1 MAEQNPPVDPPGR
14 PPQGPGYTGQP
25 GGSSGQEHPPGY
37 PGQPGGYPGQQA
49 PDQGVPGYA
58 GPPPAYGGQPPA
70 YGGQPPPDGG
80 QPPAYGGQPPS
91 QEWPASGAG
100 QPEYGYGSPLPQPAT
115 AGSYGGPP
123 DMLGPAGQPGYTE
136 EPPSQSNRGIK
147 ILLITVV
154 LALIAGGGAFAF
166 YKADPWNMFGEEPQA
181 AEALPSGALFYFGVD
196 LDPSASQ
203 KVKALQF
210 LNHFP
215 AFRDSAE
222 LDDDSD
228 VRDRIFTEAFA
239 ETDCEG
245 VTYEDTV
252 KPWLGHKF
260 GMAVMEPV
268 DDETEPPVE
277 EEEGVEPV
285 DEGSSPEV
293 VVAVEVTDEDTASD
307 QLAKLAGCEED
318 GFGYA
323 FVGDYALLAETD
335 ELAEKFADDTAESPL
350 ADSDEF
356 QADMESLDGLG
367 IATLWVD
374 IEGSIDL
381 ASTEILGGGD
391 DMEDQLGF
399 LQAQYQR
406 VAATFRFESDA
417 AEIATNVYGDVVDV
431 SHDDNQVVTLP
442 DSSVLALSQAGGAA
456 RLDAS
461 WDDITALA
469 ESEGVDFEQELA
481 DFEAQTGIS
490 LPDDLETVL
499 GDNIMFVAD
508 SEGLTEEAL
517 EGGQFDAVNAGVRFT
532 GDPEAQA
539 ALYDEVSQLLNAE
552 GEMPLIALEAEDG
565 FVMATN
571 DTYAETLEQLG
582 GDLGSSETFQSVVE
596 DAESKEAV
604 FYFNWDLVEDQVID
618 AATGDPEVAENIKPL
633 RAIGITADV
642 DGNYTRII
650 TKVSV
655 ND

>member
-1 MAEQNPPVDPPGR
+1 MTEQNPPVDPPG
-14 PPQGPGYTGQP
+14 
-25 GGSSGQEHPPGY
+25 Y
-37 PGQPGGYPGQQA
+37 PGPPGGYPGQQA

-58 GPPPAYGGQPPA
+58 GPPPAYGSQPPA
-70 YGGQPPPDGG
+70 YGG

-91 QEWPASGAG
+91 QGWPASGAG

-154 LALIAGGGAFAF
+154 MALIAGGGAFAF

-268 DDETEPPVE
+268 D
-277 EEEGVEPV
+277 
-285 DEGSSPEV
+285 EGSSPEV
-293 VVAVEVTDEDTASD
+293 VVAVEVTDENTASD

-335 ELAEKFADDTAESPL
+335 ELAEKFADDTAESSL

-552 GEMPLIALEAEDG
+552 GELPLIALEAEDG

-650 TKVSV
+650 SKVSV